1 MTNYLVNEKGIRTT
15 ISDDLFDVLWQSI
28 DGDDEPFTTDGCVAF
43 NSSQTPGEFSTETES
58 EIKPKR
64 KDKKLYN
71 DVLNKKYKES
81 GYFKDYYKEHDKAF
95 ECEKCGCKLNSIS
108 NRARHQQSKKCK
120 IKEEDI
126 KQKKL
131 EDMIIRR
138 VIGLSA

>member
-28 DGDDEPFTTDGCVAF
+28 DDRPFTTE
-43 NSSQTPGEFSTETES
+43 TEESTAPES

-81 GYFKDYYKEHDKAF
+81 GYFKDYYKEHDKPF